1 MTITIEA
8 VAGDA
13 TKIKVTETKVNGG
26 TTTTVKE
33 YDKDT
38 YLANQYQV
46 RAQAVASKVNNAAA
60 QDAII
65 ATADA
70 NIAAVEAL

>member
-8 VAGDA
+8 VEGDNS
-13 TKIKVTETKVNGG
+13 KIKVTETKVNGG
-26 TTTTVKE
+26 TTTTVKI

-46 RAQAVASKVNNAAA
+46 KAQALNVKSSTIEV

-65 ATADA
+65 SSANA